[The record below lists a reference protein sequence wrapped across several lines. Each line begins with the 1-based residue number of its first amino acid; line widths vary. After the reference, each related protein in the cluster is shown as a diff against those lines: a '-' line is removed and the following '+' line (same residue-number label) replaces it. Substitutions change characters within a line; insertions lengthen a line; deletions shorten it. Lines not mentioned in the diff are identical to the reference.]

1 MFKMKARSSKGIAM
15 RFFTLFVL
23 TSALTA
29 ALMASTQTFA
39 QEMKMQQVLLPLDV
53 KQVSKWSAPHEY
65 RIASFAKDEN
75 KLGSGALI
83 LLLSQDQ
90 RKAFINF
97 QGATVELNSVQK
109 TLATSCTAGE
119 TRQNVYSNGQTRL
132 LLKLKLEPA
141 AEGCLGSGLISI
153 YVDKHTH
160 RYLVKGVS
168 AL

>member
-1 MFKMKARSSKGIAM
+1 MFKMNARSSKGIAM

-29 ALMASTQTFA
+29 ALMVSTQTLA
-39 QEMKMQQVLLPLDV
+39 QETKMQQVLLPLDV
-53 KQVSKWSAPHEY
+53 KQISKWDTPYEY

-119 TRQNVYSNGQTRL
+119 TRQNVYSNGGTRL

-160 RYLVKGVS
+160 RYLVKGGS
-168 AL
+168 AM

>member
-1 MFKMKARSSKGIAM
+1 MCFLTLVTLIAATIVSPQSS
-15 RFFTLFVL
+15 
-23 TSALTA
+23 
-29 ALMASTQTFA
+29 A
-39 QEMKMQQVLLPLDV
+39 QETKTQQVLQPIDV
-53 KQVSKWSAPHEY
+53 KQVSKWNMPYEY

-97 QGATVELNSVQK
+97 QGVTVELNSVQK

-119 TRQNVYSNGQTRL
+119 TRQHVYSNGQTRL

-141 AEGCLGSGLISI
+141 AESCFGSGLISI

-168 AL
+168 AM

>member
-1 MFKMKARSSKGIAM
+1 M
-15 RFFTLFVL
+15 RFFTLFSLVAAL
-23 TSALTA
+23 TSASMAPTQ
-29 ALMASTQTFA
+29 ALA
-39 QEMKMQQVLLPLDV
+39 QEIKTQQVLLPIDV
-53 KQVSKWSAPHEY
+53 KQVSKWSTPYEY
-65 RIASFAKDEN
+65 RIASFAKDESA
-75 KLGSGALI
+75 LGGGALI

-90 RKAFINF
+90 RKAVINF

>member
-1 MFKMKARSSKGIAM
+1 M

-29 ALMASTQTFA
+29 ALMVSTQTLA
-39 QEMKMQQVLLPLDV
+39 QETKMQQVLLPLDV
-53 KQVSKWSAPHEY
+53 KQISKWGAPYEY

-119 TRQNVYSNGQTRL
+119 TRQHVYSNGQTRL

-141 AEGCLGSGLISI
+141 AESCFGSGLISI

-168 AL
+168 AM